1 MEYMLQL
8 VTSQRFNAPES
19 DTSKQHTTEHN
30 DSSRGL
36 RLDGLTGITSTAPF
50 RGFLLRT
57 VPVTLGVEVL
67 LMLGIGC
74 WYFAGERIWRRQSL
88 SIGVNSS
95 RETKPRADKQTA
107 SGGLLVQDVFAML
120 VYRCIRICVSDC
132 IPLWQRTVPLV
143 KAPALTAIEEYN
155 KPYQDGDVPIQE
167 HRSYALR
174 RQCTTRYLLV
184 CL

>member
-95 RETKPRADKQTA
+95 REINQSTCMLCSKEGSSR
-107 SGGLLVQDVFAML
+107 LLFAG
-120 VYRCIRICVSDC
+120 CS
-132 IPLWQRTVPLV
+132 
-143 KAPALTAIEEYN
+143 AP
-155 KPYQDGDVPIQE
+155 
-167 HRSYALR
+167 
-174 RQCTTRYLLV
+174 
-184 CL
+184 